1 MNKKTYAK
9 AAVSAAP
16 EIQIEPVKTKL
27 TDMDKLNELY
37 AKRDK
42 LMKRKA
48 FFKEQEKALDKRI
61 ADINIQIKTLEREM
75 LFDFCRENDLTVDD
89 IIDIVRKNMEE
100 AE

>member
-1 MNKKTYAK
+1 MNKKTNAK
-9 AAVSAAP
+9 AASSAAP
-16 EIQIEPVKTKL
+16 EIQTEPVKTKL
-27 TDMDKLNELY
+27 TDRDKLNELY

-48 FFKEQEKALDKRI
+48 SLKEQEKALDKRI
-61 ADINIQIKTLEREM
+61 ADINIQIKTLEREI

>member
-1 MNKKTYAK
+1 MNKKTNAK
-9 AAVSAAP
+9 AASSAAP
-16 EIQIEPVKTKL
+16 EIQTEPVKTKL
-27 TDMDKLNELY
+27 TDRDKLNELY

-48 FFKEQEKALDKRI
+48 SLKEQEKALDKRI
-61 ADINIQIKTLEREM
+61 ADINIQIKTLEREI
-75 LFDFCRENDLTVDD
+75 LFDICRENDLTVDD

>member
-1 MNKKTYAK
+1 MNKKANAN
-9 AAVSAAP
+9 AASSATP
-16 EIQIEPVKTKL
+16 EIQTELVKTKL
-27 TDMDKLNELY
+27 TDRDKLNELY

-48 FFKEQEKALDKRI
+48 SLKEQEKALDKRI

>member
-1 MNKKTYAK
+1 MNKKTNAK
-9 AAVSAAP
+9 AASSVAP
-16 EIQIEPVKTKL
+16 EIQTEPVKAKL
-27 TDMDKLNELY
+27 TDRDKLNELY

-48 FFKEQEKALDKRI
+48 SLKEQEKALDKRI